1 MFENKRFVMAKMK
14 HQVNYI
20 YSSSGVG
27 AVATVAAMVATLF
40 TNVNLLMF
48 IVINIH
54 KLLIMNNN

>member
-1 MFENKRFVMAKMK
+1 MK

-27 AVATVAAMVATLF
+27 AVVTVAAMVATLF
-40 TNVNLLMF
+40 TNVNLLML